1 MLRRVKQLILV
12 VGDVFILYLSLW
24 LALWL
29 RYFGNFSPGIF
40 DRNFPIFTFV
50 FVFWIL
56 VFFIFGLYSLASV
69 WNTAKTLRGFAS
81 AMISNTA
88 LAVFFFYFVPGFN
101 LTPKTTLF
109 LQLGTFTV
117 IFLVW
122 RIIYGEILRRIG
134 TTSNLI
140 LVGAQPSSLEMARN
154 IINHPELGY
163 NIVALFDLNGGKTP
177 QWVESNGILT
187 GGNLNQ
193 LKKIIR
199 QGEIDTV
206 VVSNELYPRIF
217 GSLYKLLPTGVEFSN
232 LSSFWEDLNRSLPI
246 SEMDEMWFLD
256 NLRGTRK
263 KFYEIRKRF
272 LDLLLAAGLGLILV
286 LLLPFISLGIRLSSP
301 GSVFYRQKRVGKNGE
316 VFEAVKFRTMIADAE
331 KNGALWAKKNDS
343 RVTKFGRLLRITRI
357 DELPQLINVF
367 RGEMSLI
374 GPRPERP
381 EFVKKLEKQI
391 PHYSLRHIIRPGLT
405 GWAQVNYPYGA
416 SANDARRKLRYDL
429 YYLKNRSLVLD
440 SEIIL
445 KTIKV
450 VVGREGQ

>member
-29 RYFGNFSPGIF
+29 RYFGNFSSGIF

-81 AMISNTA
+81 AMIYNTA

-109 LQLGTFTV
+109 LQLVTFTV

-163 NIVALFDLNGGKTP
+163 NIVALFDLSGGKTP
-177 QWVESNGILT
+177 QWVENSGILT

-331 KNGALWAKKNDS
+331 KNGARWAKKNDS

-357 DELPQLINVF
+357 DELPQLINVL

-391 PHYSLRHIIRPGLT
+391 PHYSLRHIVRPGLT

-416 SANDARRKLRYDL
+416 SIKDASRKLRYDL
-429 YYLKNRSLVLD
+429 YYLKHRSLVLD
-440 SEIIL
+440 AEIIL